1 MDRTAIEKIEEMS
14 KPNIVREYGY
24 SYSDKK
30 LNIINVP
37 RVKTVCFNTL
47 RGLVETLKI
56 EYGNYDGTIIVN
68 VKGYDKV
75 EVLTAIDD
83 ADRLREYPYEANAE
97 ITSFNFGYKLDY
109 ESMIIALKSK
119 FVETPELLN
128 VVQLLG
134 NITNEQSAQTL
145 DDGFTQ
151 NVVVKKGIALKENKN
166 IKPIVKLIPYRTFL
180 EVDQPESEFLLRLHD
195 GNTVALYEADGG
207 AWKLEARSKIA
218 EYLRKE
224 LDELIKTGTVIVVE

>member
-207 AWKLEARSKIA
+207 AWKLEARNKIA

-224 LDELIKTGTVIVVE
+224 LDGRIKTGTVIVVE